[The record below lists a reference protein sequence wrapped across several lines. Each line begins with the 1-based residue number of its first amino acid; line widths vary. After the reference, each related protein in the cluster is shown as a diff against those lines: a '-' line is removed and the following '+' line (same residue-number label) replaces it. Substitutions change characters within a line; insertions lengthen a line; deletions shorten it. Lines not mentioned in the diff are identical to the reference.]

1 MDKTDYRDLALHLLI
16 IGMILLVVFSS
27 CSTLSHMTDGRH
39 SPQHDTQRYKITEKD
54 LAEFTDSLKP
64 RRQDPDSLYQQ
75 ARYFQRKGKHK
86 LALQLLTEAILANPA
101 HVKAYNAMGVSY
113 DCLGD
118 YPRAIEG
125 YKRAL
130 KLNPDLAYVQNN
142 LGYSYLLNENL
153 DSAIEAFNAA
163 VRLDPQKA
171 KYHNNLGLAYAKKG
185 LYDFAYAEFKT
196 AGNEAKAN
204 YNIAR
209 VYSKAGHHTK
219 ARIHMS
225 EASKIEPAIQQPRT
239 DPPGSNEL
247 AAATMTQPGIQEH
260 QDWKT
265 DLKGADSDH
274 TKDQIQVNTEA
285 ENSIA
290 GPDDNY
296 QIAYASYSI
305 IEERPKLD
313 ITINPERQNIIEN
326 PEIEVSNGN
335 GVNRMAARVGHY
347 LQKNGLKV
355 TRFTNA
361 EHFNFAVTK
370 ILYRDDYLQD
380 AFNVAT
386 HIPGYQQMEKVT
398 QFNPQNIKVKV
409 LIGKDLIGYDR
420 FFSHQLKRN
429 SAITI
434 SKKF

>member
-1 MDKTDYRDLALHLLI
+1 MDKTDYRDLTLHLSI
-16 IGMILLVVFSS
+16 IGTILLVVFSS
-27 CSTLSHMTDGRH
+27 CSTLSHMTDRRH
-39 SPQHDTQRYKITEKD
+39 SDQDDTQRYKITEKD
-54 LAEFTDSLKP
+54 LAEFTDSLRP

-101 HVKAYNAMGVSY
+101 HVKAYNALGVSY
-113 DCLGD
+113 DYLGD
-118 YPRAIEG
+118 HPRAIEG

-130 KLNPDLAYVQNN
+130 KLNPDLAYVHNN
-142 LGYSYLLNENL
+142 LGYSYLLNNNF
-153 DSAIEAFNAA
+153 DSAIEAFKAA
-163 VRLDPQKA
+163 VRLDSQNV

-185 LYDFAYAEFKT
+185 LNDLAFAEFKMD
-196 AGNEAKAN
+196 GNEAKAN
-204 YNIAR
+204 YNMAR
-209 VYSKAGHHTK
+209 IHSRAGHHTK
-219 ARIHMS
+219 ARIHMP
-225 EASKIEPAIQQPRT
+225 EPSKIDPAIHQSIN

-247 AAATMTQPGIQEH
+247 AAETMTQPEMQKHHI
-260 QDWKT
+260 WKA
-265 DLKGADSDH
+265 DLNGVDSDH
-274 TKDQIQVNTEA
+274 PKDQIQGNTEA

-313 ITINPERQNIIEN
+313 TTINPERQNIIEN

-361 EHFNFAVTK
+361 EHFDFPVTK
-370 ILYRDDYLQD
+370 ILYHDDYLQD

-386 HIPGYQQMEKVT
+386 HIPGYQQMEKVP

-409 LIGKDLIGYDR
+409 LIGKDLIGYDQ
-420 FFSHQLKRN
+420 FFSYQLKRD